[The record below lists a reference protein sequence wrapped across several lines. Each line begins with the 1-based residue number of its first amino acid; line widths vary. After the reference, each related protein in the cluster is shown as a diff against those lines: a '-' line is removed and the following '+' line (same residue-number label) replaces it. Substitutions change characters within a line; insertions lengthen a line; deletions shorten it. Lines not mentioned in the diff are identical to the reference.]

1 MPRGALFKFNDITI
15 TAPDEQVWSD
25 ITQGNDLNGLPV
37 YSPYKRLELRQ
48 QVGDE
53 CNLDWFDY
61 KGTVL
66 TSITC
71 PPPDEIAEYQRYD
84 DAICQSVH
92 FRHRQGVA
100 QEIVAILLVNTKS
113 VTL

>member
-15 TAPDEQVWSD
+15 TAPDEQVWAD

-66 TSITC
+66 TSLTC
-71 PPPDEIAEYQRYD
+71 PPPDEIAEYQRYT

-92 FRHRQGVA
+92 FRHRQKDLRTPCA
-100 QEIVAILLVNTKS
+100 
-113 VTL
+113 

>member
-15 TAPDEQVWSD
+15 TAPDEQVWAD
-25 ITQGNDLNGLPV
+25 IVQGNDLNGLPV
-37 YSPYKRLELRQ
+37 ISPYKRLELRQ

-66 TSITC
+66 TSLTC
-71 PPPDEIAEYQRYD
+71 PPPDEIAEYQRYT

-100 QEIVAILLVNTKS
+100 QEIVAILLVNTES
-113 VTL
+113 GML